1 MGGRREKADELVA
14 SSRHETII
22 GLGEGKKG
30 SDSQPGSEAFR
41 ICSTIV
47 SFRIL
52 MYPFGHARAKNTR
65 TRDGIPVSLYELHSI
80 LRVEVLLVLRKLI
93 RRNYLVKFA

>member
-30 SDSQPGSEAFR
+30 SDSQLGSKVFR
-41 ICSTIV
+41 I
-47 SFRIL
+47 
-52 MYPFGHARAKNTR
+52 HAN
-65 TRDGIPVSLYELHSI
+65 SC
-80 LRVEVLLVLRKLI
+80 LLCTSYTPYYASKCFWCYV
-93 RRNYLVKFA
+93 N

>member
-22 GLGEGKKG
+22 GLGDGKKG

-65 TRDGIPVSLYELHSI
+65 TREFLSPLYELHSI
-80 LRVEVLLVLRKLI
+80 LSVEVLLVLRKLI